1 MVIAGAGGHGLEV
14 FQLLINQGLDSESIF
29 FFDENPA
36 KSGSNLLPRPV
47 ITDWSRLKDFFA
59 KDANF
64 CLGVGNPVFREKLTM
79 RMEELGGEYFGLRG
93 NHLVGTINS
102 AVPFDLM
109 SFAFLGPE
117 TNLAKGV
124 LINTRAHV
132 HHECSV
138 GAYTEIGPGAMLLG
152 AVQVGKKC
160 RIGAGAIILPGIKL
174 GDEVIVGAGAVVTK
188 NISSNKIMIGIPA
201 KPLV

>member
-1 MVIAGAGGHGLEV
+1 MIIAGAGGHGLEV
-14 FQLLINQGLDSESIF
+14 FQLLTTIGIKPDSIY

-36 KSGSNLLPRPV
+36 KPDSKLLPRPV
-47 ITDWSRLKDFFA
+47 LTDWSRLKDFFA

-64 CLGVGNPVFREKLTM
+64 CLGVDNPVFREKLTM

-117 TNLAKGV
+117 TNLGKGV

-188 NISSNKIMIGIPA
+188 NISSNKIMIGFPA